1 MLPSART
8 PPPKA
13 VVPSA
18 AKNPRV
24 TSPHRARLALIPLY
38 AALLFFAALTLLP
51 FLWMLTSALKTQDDF
66 FTSFFL
72 PRGDGFL
79 GIAWDRL
86 TVANFRRLFADFPIA
101 RAMLNSVFLASVT
114 SALATLACAMGG
126 YALAKFSFPARTL
139 LTSLVL
145 GALIIPASLLIAP
158 SYQILWQLGLLN
170 SYAGLIL
177 PALAPAFGVFLFRQ
191 AMLNSVP
198 TELLESARIDGAGEL
213 RIFFTI
219 VIPLVRPMIGAF
231 LMITFLGA
239 WNNFLGPQIVLQQ
252 PEVFPLSVTINNL
265 RGLYATDYGLIM
277 SGTLLSI
284 APVMCLFLLLQKEFI
299 SGLTSGAVKG

>member
-1 MLPSART
+1 M
-8 PPPKA
+8 
-13 VVPSA
+13 
-18 AKNPRV
+18 N
-24 TSPHRARLALIPLY
+24 RLATLLLY
-38 AALLFFAALTLLP
+38 ATLLFFAALTVVP
-51 FLWMLTSALKTQDDF
+51 FAWMLTSAVKDQNDF

-79 GIAWDRL
+79 GVAWDRL
-86 TVANFRRLFADFPIA
+86 TLANFRRLFADFPIA
-101 RAMLNSVFLASVT
+101 RAMLNSFFLASVT
-114 SALATLACAMGG
+114 STLATLACAMGG
-126 YALAKFSFPARTL
+126 YALAKFTFRGRTAV
-139 LTSLVL
+139 TSLVL
-145 GALIIPASLLIAP
+145 AALIIPASLLIAP
-158 SYQILWQLGLLN
+158 SYQLLWQIGLLN

-239 WNNFLGPQIVLQQ
+239 WNNFIGPQIVLQQ
-252 PEVFPLSVTINNL
+252 PEIFPLSVTINNL

-277 SGTLLSI
+277 SGTLVSI
-284 APVMCLFLLLQKEFI
+284 APVMCLFLLLQREFI

>member
-1 MLPSART
+1 MR
-8 PPPKA
+8 
-13 VVPSA
+13 
-18 AKNPRV
+18 
-24 TSPHRARLALIPLY
+24 RLALVPLY
-38 AALLFFAALTLLP
+38 GTLLFFAALTLLP
-51 FLWMLTSALKTQDDF
+51 FVWMLTSAVKQQEDF
-66 FTSFFL
+66 LTSFFL
-72 PRGDGFL
+72 PAGDGFL
-79 GIAWDRL
+79 GVAWDRL
-86 TVANFRRLFADFPIA
+86 TWANFRRLFSDFPIG
-101 RAMLNSVFLASVT
+101 RAMLNSFFFASVS

-126 YALAKFSFPARTL
+126 YGLAKFSFPGRAL
-139 LTSLVL
+139 LTSIVL
-145 GALIIPASLLIAP
+145 SALIVPAALLIAP
-158 SYQILWQLGLLN
+158 SYQVLWQLGLLN

-239 WNNFLGPQIVLQQ
+239 WNNFIGPQIVLQE
-252 PEVFPLSVTINNL
+252 PEIFPLSVTINNL